1 MKVLFVTTESTID
14 HCYTMIKE
22 LRNHVELTVYISAKE
37 ITPEIKEYCGLF
49 NAAFF
54 RRASFKN
61 PLALFKDL
69 KFLRGLKKKK
79 ADLVWFSG
87 MSFYQALFLKLFIRS
102 FLINIHDVELHHE
115 EKDFHG
121 IMTQKLIYRFYK
133 KNIAVMSNSQAEIFK
148 KQFNLQPVVLQLP
161 IIDYYDSAAPAVKG
175 AQLTARRKI
184 KFFFFG
190 AVMPYKGIETLIE
203 SANILSSKSLEF
215 SLNVYGKINYNSNY
229 IQEKISLNKNIT
241 LADNYIDY
249 KEVSAVFAANDVI
262 IIPYKQVSQCGPLLI
277 AYRQCVPVIC
287 SNLPGFLEYVTDIK
301 SGLIFNNT
309 AEGLAAKME
318 YLIRNPEAIE
328 TMSNFIKNEIHGK
341 FSMKNLAQSY
351 VAVFEKSLLKKA
363 N

>member
-1 MKVLFVTTESTID
+1 MKVLFITTESTID

-22 LRNHVELTVYISAKE
+22 LRNHVELAVYISAKE

-61 PLALFKDL
+61 PLSLFKRSEVPSRV
-69 KFLRGLKKKK
+69 KKKKK

-102 FLINIHDVELHHE
+102 FLINIHDVELHPE

-184 KFFFFG
+184 KFIFFG

-229 IQEKISLNKNIT
+229 IQEKISLNKKHN
-241 LADNYIDY
+241 AD
-249 KEVSAVFAANDVI
+249 
-262 IIPYKQVSQCGPLLI
+262 
-277 AYRQCVPVIC
+277 
-287 SNLPGFLEYVTDIK
+287 
-301 SGLIFNNT
+301 
-309 AEGLAAKME
+309 
-318 YLIRNPEAIE
+318 
-328 TMSNFIKNEIHGK
+328 
-341 FSMKNLAQSY
+341 
-351 VAVFEKSLLKKA
+351 
-363 N
+363 